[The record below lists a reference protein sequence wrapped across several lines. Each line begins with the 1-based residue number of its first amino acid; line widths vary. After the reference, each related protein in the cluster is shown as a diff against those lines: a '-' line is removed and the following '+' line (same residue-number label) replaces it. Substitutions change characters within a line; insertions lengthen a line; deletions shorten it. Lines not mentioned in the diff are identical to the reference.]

1 MAHELEIRNGKASM
15 FYVGETPWH
24 GLGKRLES
32 PPTVEQGIREA
43 GLDWTVGMKPLF
55 TGDGEKVDHR
65 ATYRVSDGKLF
76 GVVGPG
82 YTPVQNSEAFGWFQP
97 LIEDGAVSLHTAGS
111 LQGGRK
117 VWMLAKVNKPAL
129 EIAEGDI
136 VERFV
141 LLSNSHDGSRAVR
154 VGFTPIR
161 VVCSNTLKMAH
172 DADDEANRLI
182 KVLHTKNVLVAL
194 DKLRDMMNVANASFE
209 ATAEQYRKLAAFRI
223 SRADL
228 RKYVKTV
235 LGVDKQDESIL
246 PAQTMNKIRSI
257 LVLAEKGRG
266 NDNRTV
272 KDTLWTA
279 YNGITEY
286 LGTEHGRNQES
297 RLDGLWFGA
306 GANVSQK
313 ALEIAIGMAS

>member
-1 MAHELEIRNGKASM
+1 
-15 FYVGETPWH
+15 
-24 GLGKRLES
+24 
-32 PPTVEQGIREA
+32 
-43 GLDWTVGMKPLF
+43 
-55 TGDGEKVDHR
+55 
-65 ATYRVSDGKLF
+65 DGKLF

-129 EIAEGDI
+129 EIAEGDA

-161 VVCSNTLKMAH
+161 VVCSNTLRMAH
-172 DADDEANRLI
+172 DADDEATRLI

-194 DKLRDMMNVANASFE
+194 DRLREMMNVANASFE

-228 RKYVKTV
+228 R
-235 LGVDKQDESIL
+235 
-246 PAQTMNKIRSI
+246 
-257 LVLAEKGRG
+257 
-266 NDNRTV
+266 
-272 KDTLWTA
+272 
-279 YNGITEY
+279 
-286 LGTEHGRNQES
+286 
-297 RLDGLWFGA
+297 
-306 GANVSQK
+306 
-313 ALEIAIGMAS
+313 